1 MPTPK
6 QIKSARRL
14 MTHSEIYSIRL
25 LAARVECL
33 PFAGS
38 LNSERKGGQGEIH
51 IAVPPPNAHGEMLP
65 GNSLRVLVKYRV
77 LGKTGPG
84 EASSVLVRIVS
95 TFELI
100 YSLPEVIK
108 PTPNEINAF
117 CKTNAMLN
125 SWPYWREFVQ
135 NTIVRTNMP
144 PLTLPLFRLTP
155 TPHITPVG
163 RQSEHQVSQGSTSKR
178 EKKPPRK

>member
-1 MPTPK
+1 
-6 QIKSARRL
+6 

-25 LAARVECL
+25 VAARVECL
-33 PFAGS
+33 PFAGG
-38 LNSERKGGQGEIH
+38 LNSEQKGGQGEIH
-51 IAVPPPNAHGEMLP
+51 IAVPPPNARGEMLP

-77 LGKTGPG
+77 LGKTGLGDP
-84 EASSVLVRIVS
+84 SSVLVRMAS

-100 YSLPEVIK
+100 YSLPDVIK

-135 NTIVRTNMP
+135 NTIVRMNLP

-155 TPHITPVG
+155 VPHSAVVG
-163 RQSEHQVSQGSTSKR
+163 RESEIQAPQDRTSKQA
-178 EKKPPRK
+178 KSPRRK

>member
-1 MPTPK
+1 MPTSK

-14 MTHSEIYSIRL
+14 MTHSEIYSVRL
-25 LAARVECL
+25 VAAKVECS
-33 PFAGS
+33 PFAGG

-51 IAVPPPNAHGEMLP
+51 VAVPPPNARGEILP
-65 GNSLRVLVKYRV
+65 GNRLRVLVKYLV
-77 LGKTGPG
+77 LGKTGLG
-84 EASSVLVRIVS
+84 EASTVLVRIMS

-108 PTPNEINAF
+108 PTPEEVNAF

-135 NTIVRTNMP
+135 NTIVRMNMP

-155 TPHITPVG
+155 VPVRTAAG
-163 RQSEHQVSQGSTSKR
+163 RQSELQAPQDSTSKQ